1 MRVATLGIALT
12 LTLGAPLTVSA
23 AEQSREE
30 QVCQARASEQNI
42 TETMRETF
50 LRECMAGER
59 LNKKNEPSK

>member
-1 MRVATLGIALT
+1 MRVVTLAIAVT
-12 LTLGAPLTVSA
+12 LTLGTPLSA
-23 AEQSREE
+23 LATEQGREE

-50 LRECMAGER
+50 MRECMAGER